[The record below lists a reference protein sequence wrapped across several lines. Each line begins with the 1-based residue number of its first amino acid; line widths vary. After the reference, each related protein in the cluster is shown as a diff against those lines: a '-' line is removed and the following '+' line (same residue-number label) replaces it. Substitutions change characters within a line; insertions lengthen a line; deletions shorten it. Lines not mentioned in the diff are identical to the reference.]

1 MKFFSAILILLLFL
15 ALTSLVLA
23 DTPQLINFQGKAYD
37 SNGDP
42 LEGTFSIE
50 FTIYDAAT
58 EGNTVWFETQPSV
71 EITDGIFH
79 VLLGSVTP
87 IEHFVFGQPARYLG
101 VKIDSDPEM
110 APRTKIATVPFSY
123 RVATVDGAEG
133 GHIDGRLTLGAN
145 NTVSED
151 NSMVIGQNNNCASE
165 NSTISGGES
174 NSISSGSHNSS
185 ITAGAENQII
195 NTSSHS
201 AIAGGQLNT
210 IDGLRSFIGAGYNNT
225 IIDTRN
231 AIAGGGN
238 NYIRGEYNFIGGG
251 YQNQIDYSY
260 ESVIAGGTENY
271 MGSAAH
277 ATICGGL
284 DHTAYGDHSSILGGE
299 SNYTDS
305 SYSTVAGGYNNYA
318 VGTASFAAGYQAR
331 ASHNGSFVWQEYDE
345 GNNFYSSGENQFL
358 VKATGGFGINIDDP
372 ATSFHVLGQ
381 EESSF
386 MPSSALQSETVIFED
401 QDAILGLYSKPQ
413 GSVGSAITFG
423 EISGGQLEDKWTLLR
438 ETASGGKGLRIAFG
452 THSNPFHNDI
462 SMYFDDNG
470 EIGIGTRNPSEKL
483 HVSGSICATGS
494 IGSCSDERFKENI
507 HEINNALDQIEKIKG
522 VEFNWKRDEYPDYD
536 FSDEEQI
543 GFIAQDIKEVLPEV
557 VSVGSDGYHSID
569 YGKLTPVLVEAVKQL
584 KTENDQKDRQ
594 IEELS
599 QRLAR
604 IEAMLEAENR

>member
-1 MKFFSAILILLLFL
+1 MKFSSVIVILLTFTVLPAL
-15 ALTSLVLA
+15 ALA
-23 DTPQLINFQGKAYD
+23 ETPQLINFQGKAFD

-42 LEGTFSIE
+42 LDGTFSIE
-50 FTIYDAAT
+50 FTIYDATT

-79 VLLGSVTP
+79 VLLGSETP

-101 VKIDSDPEM
+101 VKIGSDPEM
-110 APRTKIATVPFSY
+110 TPRTKVATVPFSY

-133 GHIDGRLTLGAN
+133 GYIDGSLTVGDN
-145 NTVSED
+145 NTVSAD
-151 NSMVIGQNNNCASE
+151 NSIAMGQNNNSASE
-165 NSTISGGES
+165 NSTISGGEA

-185 ITAGAENQII
+185 ITAGAENQIV

-210 IDGLRSFIGAGYNNT
+210 IDGLRNFIGSGYNNT
-225 IIDTRN
+225 IIDARN

-238 NYIRGEYNFIGGG
+238 NYIGGEYNFIGGG

-271 MGSAAH
+271 VGSAAH

-305 SYSTVAGGYNNYA
+305 SYATVAGGYNNSA

-331 ASHNGSFVWQEYDE
+331 AYHNGTFVWQEYDE
-345 GNNFYSSGENQFL
+345 GNYFSSHEENQFL

-372 ATSFHVLGQ
+372 ATSFHVLGK

-386 MPSSALQSETVIFED
+386 MPSSALQSETVVFED

-413 GSVGSAITFG
+413 GSVGSAVTFG
-423 EISGGQLEDKWTLLR
+423 EMSGGSLDNKWTIIR
-438 ETASGGKGLRIAFG
+438 ETASGGSGLRIAFG
-452 THSNPFHNDI
+452 TNSNPFNN
-462 SMYFDDNG
+462 STYMYLDNNG
-470 EIGIGTRNPSEKL
+470 EIGIGTRNPSERL

-507 HEINNALDQIEKIKG
+507 HDIDNALDHIGKIKG
-522 VEFNWKRDEYPDYD
+522 VAFNWKREQYPDYD
-536 FSDEEQI
+536 FSEEKQI
-543 GFIAQDIKEVLPEV
+543 GFIAQDLKEILPEV

-599 QRLAR
+599 QRLDR